1 MRQWRYFC
9 FSQQKI
15 QMNRDEVEEK
25 EIEEIEGNKETRTMG
40 NKKKR
45 NEKSLELNIPH
56 SNIQSF
62 YKS

>member
-25 EIEEIEGNKETRTMG
+25 EIEEIEGNKE
-40 NKKKR
+40 NKNNGK
-45 NEKSLELNIPH
+45 
-56 SNIQSF
+56 
-62 YKS
+62 